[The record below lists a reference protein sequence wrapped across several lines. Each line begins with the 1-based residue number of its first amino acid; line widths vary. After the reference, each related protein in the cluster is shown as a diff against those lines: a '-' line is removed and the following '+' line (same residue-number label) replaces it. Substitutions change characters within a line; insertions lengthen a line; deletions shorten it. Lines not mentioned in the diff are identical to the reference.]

1 MLKNISVFIA
11 ALAAFGTVVQ
21 GQPQRTCK
29 TGLAYCGDAVSRMGE
44 ETLLLELKSKVH
56 DADEPLTRFLSQAT
70 PSSTNALTT
79 MSYGIAKPEMK
90 CTSEVAA

>member
-29 TGLAYCGDAVSRMGE
+29 TGLAYCGDAVSRMGYSFFNKRIDDN
-44 ETLLLELKSKVH
+44 ELWYCEAGNEMHLRGGCLKGCVGAGIGKSDYCRK
-56 DADEPLTRFLSQAT
+56 
-70 PSSTNALTT
+70 
-79 MSYGIAKPEMK
+79 
-90 CTSEVAA
+90 